1 MMNFINGTL
10 FNFSKDDK
18 NLVAFVSLNKKGELC
33 SNALVLIPGMTD
45 GFLSMIYTSSLSN
58 ALKIALL
65 CIIL

>member
-33 SNALVLIPGMTD
+33 SYALVLIPGMTD
-45 GFLSMIYTSSLSN
+45 GMIYTSSLSN